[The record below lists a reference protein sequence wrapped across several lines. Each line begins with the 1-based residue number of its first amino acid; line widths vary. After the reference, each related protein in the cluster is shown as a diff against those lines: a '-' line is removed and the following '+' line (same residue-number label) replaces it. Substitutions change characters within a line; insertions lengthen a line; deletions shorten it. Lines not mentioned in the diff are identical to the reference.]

1 MVKKNE
7 ATQDN
12 ILVDI
17 SDNEEQNEIK
27 NKMSKNILPISNEEF
42 ISDLKTFAK
51 NKIIDD
57 IKEGKYKDF
66 NFLKAELHR
75 KITCVKYEMQG
86 ILETGDNQSQKFK
99 YITYKMAEAYLSKA
113 QHKYGVNFFLK
124 EISSYQ
130 IIEGVKSYY
139 QPTNKM
145 GEPVGEMI
153 DKTGQEVIMTAVF
166 CVVDCETGY
175 EEEIKMIDSAYRQN
189 GTSSLDKIITFLQ
202 KRCEFKIFNVTSSE
216 ASEDDP
222 EGQERNIDKE
232 YNDKKY
238 PGKPI
243 PKNEVTKAKETI
255 NNYKQENKPEQKVE
269 VKEMPKEITV
279 PKKTFFELLK
289 IEFPHEGNQFLKT
302 LVKKALNIESTLGIK
317 ESDYDEF
324 LQKCKDNAEE
334 LRDELR

>member
-7 ATQDN
+7 VTQDN
-12 ILVDI
+12 NLEDI
-17 SDNEEQNEIK
+17 ISNEEEMEIK
-27 NKMSKNILPISNEEF
+27 NKMSKKILPIANECF
-42 ISDLKTFAK
+42 LLDLKSFAK
-51 NKIIDD
+51 KRIIDD
-57 IKEGKYKDF
+57 INEGKYKEF

-86 ILETGDNQSQKFK
+86 ILETGDNQLQKFK

-124 EISSYQ
+124 EISNYA

-139 QPTNKM
+139 QPMDKM
-145 GEPVGEMI
+145 GNPVGEMI
-153 DKTGQEVIMTAVF
+153 DKTGQEVIMTAIF

-189 GTSSLDKIITFLQ
+189 GTSSLDKVITFLQ

-243 PKNEVTKAKETI
+243 PKNEVAKAKETI
-255 NNYKQENKPEQKVE
+255 NNYKPENYPSE
-269 VKEMPKEITV
+269 KEIVV

-289 IEFPHEGNQFLKT
+289 IEFPHESLQFLKT

>member
-7 ATQDN
+7 VTQDN

-17 SDNEEQNEIK
+17 SSNEEQREIQ
-27 NKMSKNILPISNEEF
+27 NKMSKNILPISNDEF
-42 ISDLKTFAK
+42 LKDLKSFAK

-57 IKEGKYKDF
+57 IKEGKYREF

-86 ILETGDNQSQKFK
+86 ILETGENQSQKFK

-113 QHKYGVNFFLK
+113 QHKYGINFFLK
-124 EISSYQ
+124 EISSYE

-139 QPTNKM
+139 QQD
-145 GEPVGEMI
+145 GEVI

-175 EEEIKMIDSAYRQN
+175 SEEIKMIDSAYRQN

-222 EGQERNIDKE
+222 EGQERNLDKE
-232 YNDKKY
+232 NNDKKFT
-238 PGKPI
+238 GKPI
-243 PKNEVTKAKETI
+243 PKNEVKQAKETI
-255 NNYKQENKPEQKVE
+255 NNHKQENYPSEKEF
-269 VKEMPKEITV
+269 VKAIETKELPKEIVV

-289 IEFPHEGNQFLKT
+289 IEFPHENNQFLKV
-302 LVKKALNIESTLGIK
+302 LVKKALNLESTLSIK
-317 ESDYDEF
+317 EADFEEF